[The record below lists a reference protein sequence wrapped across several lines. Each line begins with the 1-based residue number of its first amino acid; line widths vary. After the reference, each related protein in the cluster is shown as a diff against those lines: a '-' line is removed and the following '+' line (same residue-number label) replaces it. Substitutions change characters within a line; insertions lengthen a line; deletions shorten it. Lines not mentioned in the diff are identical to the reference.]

1 MCAAAVGRKAE
12 EVEGMSFTMVD
23 FARWFFDGVK
33 VFCGCLGFITAAV
46 AVLCVLAVLGG
57 VVGLFIRTGR
67 GGEE

>member
-1 MCAAAVGRKAE
+1 
-12 EVEGMSFTMVD
+12 MSFTMVD

-46 AVLCVLAVLGG
+46 TVLCVLALLGG

>member
-1 MCAAAVGRKAE
+1 MRGSGRLKSRGGRA
-12 EVEGMSFTMVD
+12 MSFTMVD
-23 FARWFFDGVK
+23 FAWWFFGGVK

>member
-1 MCAAAVGRKAE
+1 
-12 EVEGMSFTMVD
+12 MSFTMVD
-23 FARWFFDGVK
+23 FAWWFFGGVK